1 MKAKYDDHLQATLFD
16 KNKIYSGAIP
26 CSIAGKDSNYD
37 IYKLFVRKTRDEKT
51 RGPQSKNQK
60 KTLRIW
66 LGGGDGA
73 AWVDHAPPG
82 GRVDGTSRSLTRPQ
96 PMAPPATDAASSWLG
111 IAEMS
116 RPLSGSRLDCWRC
129 SVSVST
135 TLPSRRRRPYL
146 LLIPRT

>member
-1 MKAKYDDHLQATLFD
+1 MMTTYRLL
-16 KNKIYSGAIP
+16 
-26 CSIAGKDSNYD
+26 CSI
-37 IYKLFVRKTRDEKT
+37 KTKSIAEPSRAALLDEAQIITYINCSLEKPET
-51 RGPQSKNQK
+51 KSRGPRSKNQK

>member
-1 MKAKYDDHLQATLFD
+1 MMTTYRLL
-16 KNKIYSGAIP
+16 
-26 CSIAGKDSNYD
+26 CSIKTKSIAEPSRAALLAE
-37 IYKLFVRKTRDEKT
+37 IQIMTYKNCSLEK
-51 RGPQSKNQK
+51 PEAEKKQSQSKNQK
-60 KTLRIW
+60 NTLRIW

-146 LLIPRT
+146 LLIQRT